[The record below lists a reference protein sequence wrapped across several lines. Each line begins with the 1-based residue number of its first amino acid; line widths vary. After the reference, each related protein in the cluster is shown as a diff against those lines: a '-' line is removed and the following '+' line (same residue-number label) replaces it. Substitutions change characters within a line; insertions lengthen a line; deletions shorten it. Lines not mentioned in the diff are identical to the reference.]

1 MNTSNT
7 TNMPRF
13 LLDWAMAKNNGH
25 AAPSLERASTTF
37 LLKDPTA
44 CVLTLRHYNDIICDL
59 QDTAQSNTGTALH
72 DSVLSFAKERGY
84 MIEQSLAQSVMVD
97 MHDVVITGQIDAY
110 DPITGTLADLKF
122 SKLANYDKQKSLADD
137 EWFNQLSVYVWLL
150 ENVRPKWYFGVNNII
165 NLVNIRDLSKVK
177 EAKAGNSTDQWRLIE
192 WDVDK
197 VKANIPTAVE
207 KELNTFSRILQLSET
222 PDDELP
228 ICSEKY
234 RYAESAYKIYKKGSK
249 KAERG
254 HASYETAEQAMDGFN
269 KAGFDKDKYEI
280 VAVGGESLKCKYYCE
295 LKDFCPHY
303 KKMMEKENEV

>member
-1 MNTSNT
+1 MITSNT
-7 TNMPRF
+7 TGMPQF
-13 LLDWAMAKNNGH
+13 LLDWAGVKNNGH
-25 AAPSLERASTTF
+25 SAPSLERASTTF

-44 CVLTLRHYNDIICDL
+44 CVLTLRHYNDITCDL

-72 DSVLSFAKERGY
+72 ESILEFAKKRGLFVE
-84 MIEQSLAQSVMVD
+84 MPLAQSAMVD
-97 MHDVVITGQIDAY
+97 LHDVVITGQIDAY
-110 DPITGTLADLKF
+110 DLSSQTLYDLKF
-122 SKLANYDKQKSLADD
+122 SKLANFDKQRTLADT
-137 EWFNQLSVYVWLL
+137 EWFDQLSIYVWLM
-150 ENVRPKWYFGVNNII
+150 ETMNQTWYFGVERIV

-192 WDVDK
+192 WDVDN

-207 KELNTFSRILQLSET
+207 KALNTFSRIIQLSET

-234 RYAESAYKIYKKGSK
+234 RYAESVYKIYKKGLK

-254 HASYETAEQAMDGFN
+254 HASYETEEQAIDGFN

-303 KKMMEKENEV
+303 RKMMEEK